1 MRGTPEGVGG
11 GQLRDARGIQPPGPV
26 ALAVSLLISVLASA
40 CGGGAAEGELD
51 GVRQDLQAARL
62 EVQALEARIEE
73 IQAGVADG
81 GRASSDQ
88 VRGIDEIMVVEP
100 TVVEITHNSATLEM
114 VTNVNTVCA
123 VAYGAT
129 LDYGLI
135 SADDLM
141 APNGHKEHHHLLLG
155 LEPDTSYH
163 YKWGLVGPDG
173 TVYGSSDFTFRT
185 SPAPEGATQRPDGD
199 NLALLSEGAR
209 VVGTSSNFGGAE
221 NDGPWGANSAL
232 DGDPTTAWSSDGD
245 GDDAWIEVQLPAQT
259 NVTAIG
265 FWTRT
270 MGATAQV
277 FSFRVVT
284 DDGEKH
290 GPFSLDGAAST
301 HYFSVAFTAK
311 GLRFELME
319 TSGGNTGAVEVEV
332 YGERA
337 G

>member
-1 MRGTPEGVGG
+1 M
-11 GQLRDARGIQPPGPV
+11 L
-26 ALAVSLLISVLASA
+26 ALA
-40 CGGGAAEGELD
+40 CGGGELD
-51 GVRQDLQAARL
+51 AVREDLQAARL
-62 EVQALEARIEE
+62 QVQALEARIEE
-73 IQAGVADG
+73 LQAGVSDDG
-81 GRASSDQ
+81 LARPGE
-88 VRGIDEIMVVEP
+88 VRGIDEIMVLEP
-100 TVVEITHNSATLEM
+100 TVVEITDNSATLEM
-114 VTNVNTVCA
+114 ITNVNTVCA
-123 VAYGAT
+123 VAYGPT
-129 LDYGLI
+129 PDYGLI
-135 SADDLM
+135 SADDSM

-155 LEPDTSYH
+155 LEPDTLYH

-185 SPAPEGATQRPDGD
+185 SPARQGAMQRPAGD
-199 NLALLSEGAR
+199 NLALLSEGAS

-221 NDGPWGANSAL
+221 NDGPWGANGAL

-245 GDDAWIEVQLPAQT
+245 GDDAWIEVQLPAET

-270 MGATAQV
+270 MGTSAQV

-284 DDGEKH
+284 DNGETH

-301 HYFSVAFTAK
+301 HYFGVAFNAR

-332 YGERA
+332 YGEPA